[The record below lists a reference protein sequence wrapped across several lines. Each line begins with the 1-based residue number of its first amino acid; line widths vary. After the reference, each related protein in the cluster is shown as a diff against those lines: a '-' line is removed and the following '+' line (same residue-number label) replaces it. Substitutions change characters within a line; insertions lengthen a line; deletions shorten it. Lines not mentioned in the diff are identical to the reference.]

1 MNRGLIGA
9 LSTSVATVLLAGC
22 GGSQSP
28 IATPGAVPQSRE
40 VSQPAGRAVRAMPDV
55 TKIIYVTS
63 PTYRSKILGFK
74 LGSTGNAKPVVTI
87 TNCCMYSPTFLAI
100 APSGKIY
107 VDNGTYGP
115 VLVFP
120 AGANGSVSAQDLGG
134 STIHLAGGV
143 AVDAFG
149 QIYVSDVLSN
159 EIYVWKK
166 DAVGN
171 VSPIR
176 TISGSHTL
184 LSEPYGIASDSHGN
198 LWVAN
203 GGNGSFGYGD
213 SVLEF
218 KKGANGDVSP
228 LTAIGGSRTG
238 LKYPVNVHVDPTDR
252 IITTGK
258 NPNSVLIFAAG
269 SNGNVPPAVTISGS
283 RTKLISVTTV
293 GGDYQGR
300 IYATTY
306 PPHSG
311 YGSILVFGSQAHGNA
326 SPVADITGPKTGVT
340 QPLSPTLLH

>member
-1 MNRGLIGA
+1 MNRCFIGA
-9 LSTSVATVLLAGC
+9 LSASVATALLAGC

-28 IATPGAVPQSRE
+28 IAAPGAMPQSRE
-40 VSQPAGRAVRAMPDV
+40 VSQSAGRAVRTMPDV
-55 TKIIYVTS
+55 TKIIYVAS
-63 PTYRSKILGFK
+63 PTYRQKILGFK

-87 TNCCMYSPTFLAI
+87 TSTGLYDPEFLAF
-100 APSGKIY
+100 APSGKLY
-107 VDNGTYGP
+107 VANGTYGP
-115 VLVFP
+115 VQVYP
-120 AGANGSVSAQDLGG
+120 AGAHGSESGEELGG
-134 STIHLAGGV
+134 STIHRAGGV

-149 QIYVSDVLSN
+149 QIYVSDVLSS

-166 DAVGN
+166 DAIGN

-176 TISGSHTL
+176 TISGSKTL
-184 LSEPYGIASDSHGN
+184 LIEPYGIACDSHGN

-203 GGNGSFGYGD
+203 GEYGSV
-213 SVLEF
+213 SSSILEF
-218 KKGANGDVSP
+218 AKGAKGDVSP
-228 LTAIGGSRTG
+228 LTAIGGSRTR
-238 LKYPVNVHVDPTDR
+238 LKYPYNVHVDPTDR

-258 NPNSVLIFAAG
+258 DPNSVLIFAAG
-269 SNGNVPPAVTISGS
+269 SNGNVPPAVIISGS
-283 RTKLISVTTV
+283 RTKLIRVTTV

>member
-1 MNRGLIGA
+1 MNRVLIGA
-9 LSTSVATVLLAGC
+9 FNTSVATALLAGC

-28 IATPGAVPQSRE
+28 IATPGAVPQGRE
-40 VSQPAGRAVRAMPDV
+40 VSQPTGPPVRTTPDV
-55 TKIIYVTS
+55 TKIIYVAS
-63 PTYRSKILGFK
+63 PTYRQKILGFK

-87 TNCCMYSPTFLAI
+87 TSTGLYDPEFLAF
-100 APSGKIY
+100 APSGKLY
-107 VDNGTYGP
+107 VANGSYGP
-115 VLVFP
+115 VQVYP
-120 AGANGSVSAQDLGG
+120 AGAHGSESGEELGG
-134 STIHLAGGV
+134 STIHRAGGV
-143 AVDAFG
+143 AVDGFG
-149 QIYVSDVLSN
+149 QIYVSDYLSS

-176 TISGSHTL
+176 TISGSNTF
-184 LSEPYGIASDSHGN
+184 LSEPKGIACDSHGN

-203 GGNGSFGYGD
+203 SGNGSLGYGD
-213 SVLEF
+213 LIVEF
-218 KKGANGDVSP
+218 AKGANGNVAP
-228 LTAIGGSRTG
+228 ITAIGGSRTS
-238 LKYPVNVHVDPTDR
+238 LKNPYNVHVDPTDR

-269 SNGNVPPAVTISGS
+269 SNGNVRPAVTISGS

>member
-1 MNRGLIGA
+1 MQIDRTRLAFATLCMLIA
-9 LSTSVATVLLAGC
+9 LPGCQSTPGGSLPVGSVAG
-22 GGSQSP
+22 
-28 IATPGAVPQSRE
+28 
-40 VSQPAGRAVRAMPDV
+40 VRTMPDT

-63 PTYRSKILGFK
+63 PTYPHKILGFK

-87 TNCCMYSPTFLAI
+87 TSTSLYSPTFLAI

-115 VLVFP
+115 VRVFP
-120 AGANGSVSAQDLGG
+120 AGANGSEQSSELGG

-149 QIYVSDVLSN
+149 QIYVSDVLSD

-166 DAVGN
+166 DATGN
-171 VSPIR
+171 VNPIR
-176 TISGSHTL
+176 TISGSNSL
-184 LSEPYGIASDSHGN
+184 LNEPYGMACDSHGN

-203 GGNGSFGYGD
+203 AGNGSLGYGD
-213 SVLEF
+213 SILEF
-218 KKGANGDVSP
+218 AKGAHGNVSP
-228 LTAIGGSRTG
+228 ITAIGGSRTG
-238 LKYPVNVHVDPTDR
+238 LKYPANVHIDPNDR

-258 NPNSVLIFAAG
+258 DPNAVLIFTAG
-269 SNGNVPPAVTISGS
+269 SNGNVPPGVTISGS
-283 RTKLISVTTV
+283 RTKLIGVTTV

-311 YGSILVFGSQAHGNA
+311 YGSILVFGSQAQGNA
-326 SPVADITGPKTGVT
+326 SPVADITGPKTGFVE
-340 QPLSPTLLH
+340 PLSPTLLH